1 MLLHKGQQAW
11 KLFLSRFWPPFLGAN
26 IRVTKLTPDYREME
40 TRMKLTRLNRNWVGT
55 HYGGSIFSMTDP
67 FYMFML
73 INLLGSDYMV
83 WDKSASIEF
92 KKPGKTEMIAN
103 FSVSDEK
110 LEQIIENTK
119 DGSPYFTE
127 FCVEVLDTDN
137 EVVASVDKTI
147 YVRKKKG
154 K

>member
-1 MLLHKGQQAW
+1 
-11 KLFLSRFWPPFLGAN
+11 
-26 IRVTKLTPDYREME
+26 
-40 TRMKLTRLNRNWVGT
+40 MKLTRLNRNWVGT

-103 FSVSDEK
+103 FSVSDKK